1 MDNSLIFGLLASANV
16 LLGGYLVLKFKK
28 YFNTILGFAG
38 GIMLAVICFE
48 VLPELFH
55 LHEEFE
61 FPLAIGLGSVL
72 FGILFFHTISYFLPM
87 HEHGHH
93 EEEHKS
99 QHPPALPS
107 VVSTSFKGGATE
119 HIHHNHL
126 KHSLGVYGVTIMI
139 IHSFID
145 GFGIGL
151 AFQVSSS
158 VGIAVAIAVIMHN
171 FSDGINTVSTLLHS
185 AVNNLKLKILFL
197 LNILAP
203 ISGVILS
210 KIFTINEYYLFI
222 YLGIFS
228 GSILYLAISDILPQ
242 AHSDKSKFAP
252 ILATILGV
260 LFVIFITQ
268 IIGGHGH

>member
-1 MDNSLIFGLLASANV
+1 MDNSLFFGILASANV
-16 LLGGYLVLKFKK
+16 LLGGYLVLRFKK
-28 YFNTILGFAG
+28 YFNNILGFAG
-38 GIMLAVICFE
+38 GVMLAVICFE

-61 FPLAIGLGSVL
+61 FSLAIGLGAVL
-72 FGILFFHTISYFLPM
+72 FGILFFHTISYFFPL

-93 EEEHKS
+93 KEEVGHS
-99 QHPPALPS
+99 
-107 VVSTSFKGGATE
+107 
-119 HIHHNHL
+119 HHNHL
-126 KHSLGVYGVTIMI
+126 KHSLGVYGAAVMI

-151 AFQVSSS
+151 AFQVSTG

-185 AVNNLKLKILFL
+185 AVHNTKLRILFA

-203 ISGVILS
+203 ISGVVLS
-210 KIFTINEYYLFI
+210 KIFTLNEYYLFI

-242 AHSDKSKFAP
+242 AHADRSKYSP
-252 ILATILGV
+252 IIFTLLGV
-260 LFVIFITQ
+260 FFVVILTQ
-268 IIGGHGH
+268 VLGGHTH

>member
-1 MDNSLIFGLLASANV
+1 MDNSLIFGLLASLNV
-16 LLGGYLVLKFKK
+16 LLGGFLVLRFKQ
-28 YFNTILGFAG
+28 YFNNILGFAG
-38 GIMLAVICFE
+38 GVMLAVICFE

-61 FPLAIGLGSVL
+61 FSLAIGLGSVL
-72 FGILFFHTISYFLPM
+72 FGILFFHTISYFFPL

-93 EEEHKS
+93 ADEVGHS
-99 QHPPALPS
+99 
-107 VVSTSFKGGATE
+107 
-119 HIHHNHL
+119 HHNHL
-126 KHSLGVYGVTIMI
+126 KHSLGVYGAAVMI

-151 AFQVSSS
+151 GFQVSTS
-158 VGIAVAIAVIMHN
+158 VGIAVAVAVIMHN

-185 AVNNLKLKILFL
+185 AVHNTKLKILFA

-210 KIFTINEYYLFI
+210 KIFTINEYYLFV

-242 AHSDKSKFAP
+242 AHNDRNKFGP
-252 ILATILGV
+252 ILATLLGV
-260 LFVIFITQ
+260 LFVIILTQ
-268 IIGGHGH
+268 LLGGHTH